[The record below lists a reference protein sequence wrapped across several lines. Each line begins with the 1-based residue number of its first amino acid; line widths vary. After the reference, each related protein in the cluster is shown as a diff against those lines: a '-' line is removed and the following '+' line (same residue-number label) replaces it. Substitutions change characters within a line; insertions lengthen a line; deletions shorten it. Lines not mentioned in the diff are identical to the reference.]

1 MSDRLSPFASP
12 ADSRP
17 SRRSFLKL
25 AGLGG
30 AVLVAAGC
38 DSDATDDMQDGAVT
52 LDFSNDFG
60 VLNYA
65 YALEQLEAAFYA
77 AVVGASAFSS
87 TFDADEQAIL
97 RDLAAHEGIHRDFL
111 NAAIMGAGGTIA
123 DGTLIPGLTPDFS
136 SIDFASRA
144 SVLGTAQ
151 VFEDLGVAAYNGAG
165 QYISRTDAG
174 RTYLTIAG
182 KIVSVEAR
190 HASVIS
196 GLLDPNAIA
205 GSGVIDANGLD
216 RALAPSTVLTAASDF
231 IVEDIRAINT

>member
-1 MSDRLSPFASP
+1 MSDLASPFASP
-12 ADSRP
+12 ADPRA

-38 DSDATDDMQDGAVT
+38 DSDDPDDMQDGVVT

-77 AVVGASAFSS
+77 TVVMNAAFSS

-111 NAAIMGAGGTIA
+111 KAAIAMNGGTP
-123 DGTLIPGLTPDFS
+123 IPNLTPNFT
-136 SIDFASRA
+136 SIDFASRS

-165 QYISRTDAG
+165 QYLSDGTF
-174 RTYLTIAG
+174 LTIAG

-196 GLLDPNAIA
+196 SLLSANSIA

-216 RALAPSTVLTAASDF
+216 RALAPSAVLTAASDF
-231 IVEDIRAINT
+231 IIDDIRAINA